1 CSCCHAQIDSS
12 YSLMQMAGP
21 RNLFRASWN
30 NWLARRIPKQSTL
43 TLNQRR
49 LFIFPSSAGLAFL
62 ALQLL
67 LLLVAINY
75 QNNLIYGLVFLFGT
89 LLVVTVH
96 LTFMNLHGLTLV
108 AVQGTPVF
116 LGEQGSVRFEFVSEQ
131 RSRWSIGYGWQRAEL
146 RTELWGLD
154 RKTLGLPIIPHR
166 RGRFNA
172 PRFYLETRYPFGLI
186 RCWSWVE
193 LTSSILVYPT
203 PISPPSDACTVPGDA
218 SGAYFRRA
226 ALGDEL
232 WELKPYEPGES
243 LKHLHWPSVAKGF
256 DPSIKI
262 MGESAGTDFNTIDF
276 EDYPGVDTELRLSW
290 LCFRVLEASSSGQ
303 TFALKLPTIEQTMG
317 SSLAHRDQALEAL
330 SLFRADNNYAVAG
343 S

>member
-1 CSCCHAQIDSS
+1 
-12 YSLMQMAGP
+12 MQMAGP
-21 RNLFRASWN
+21 RKLFRASWN
-30 NWLARRIPKQSTL
+30 NWLARRIPREATL

-62 ALQLL
+62 VLQLM

-89 LLVVTVH
+89 MLVVTIH
-96 LTFMNLHGLTLV
+96 LTFMNLHGLTLRGV
-108 AVQGTPVF
+108 EGESIF
-116 LGEQGSVRFEFVSEQ
+116 LGERGTVRFEFVSEH
-131 RSRWSIGYGWQRAEL
+131 RARWSIGYGWLGAEL
-146 RTELWGLD
+146 LAELVGLD
-154 RKTLGLPIIPHR
+154 RKILELPTIPDR

-172 PRFYLETRYPFGLI
+172 PRFYLETRYPFGLV

-203 PISPPSDACTVPGDA
+203 PKAPPSNADRAADDAD
-218 SGAYFRRA
+218 GAHFRRA

-232 WELKPYEPGES
+232 WEFKPYEQGES

-256 DPSIKI
+256 DPSIKV
-262 MGESAGTDFNTIDF
+262 MGESVGIGLNTIDF
-276 EDYPGVDTELRLSW
+276 DDYPGVDIELRLSW

-303 TFALKLPTIEQTMG
+303 AFALRLPTIEQTMG
-317 SSLAHRDQALEAL
+317 SGFAHRDQALEAL
-330 SLFRADNNYAVAG
+330 SLFHADDNDAVV
-343 S
+343 SS